1 MIESILEKAI
11 AGQRLEFSEAVEL
24 FSIKDILLLGNV
36 ASRLTQKK
44 LNKNKYLYVVPRKT
58 EFKLF

>member
-1 MIESILEKAI
+1 MFKLKNNKLWRVKFFLNGEDRFVHKCY
-11 AGQRLEFSEAVEL
+11 
-24 FSIKDILLLGNV
+24 
-36 ASRLTQKK
+36 KK